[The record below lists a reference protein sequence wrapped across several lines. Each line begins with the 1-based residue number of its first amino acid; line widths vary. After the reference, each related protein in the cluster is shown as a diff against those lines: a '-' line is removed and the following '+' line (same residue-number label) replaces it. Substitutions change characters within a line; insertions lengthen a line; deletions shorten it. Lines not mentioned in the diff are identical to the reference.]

1 MNLLECWAFAV
12 PSAVGF
18 FCAQFPFPFIFM
30 HFCSPRCGG
39 KCQVSSHQWGW
50 WVHSANHECPCA
62 ASEKQFQGLTY
73 FTMLVF
79 SWCSVIYFFFISDFF
94 FLDFPL
100 VPTWS
105 PPICTNSCSIST
117 VLKWILAIHIDSII
131 GLFVHHIKLHVWLGS
146 NCFPSFL
153 FVLLSLFH
161 FHFNFGTLE
170 FSCEFLTCVSFIGL
184 WVSCIRCNIRRWRK

>member
-1 MNLLECWAFAV
+1 ML
-12 PSAVGF
+12 GF
-18 FCAQFPFPFIFM
+18 RCAQCCGIFLCPIPLPIYLYAFLQPKVWGEM
-30 HFCSPRCGG
+30 SSEQSPVRVMGAFCQPWVSLCCFWKTISGVNILHNVGIFLVLSYLFLLHFR
-39 KCQVSSHQWGW
+39 
-50 WVHSANHECPCA
+50 
-62 ASEKQFQGLTY
+62 
-73 FTMLVF
+73 
-79 SWCSVIYFFFISDFF
+79 FF

-100 VPTWS
+100 VPPWS